1 MQFESIGGMALSG
14 LLLLGGPLAA
24 AETPEK
30 AATPKEATPDPGAI
44 VQRMC
49 DFLKSQER
57 FSFRADITDDQV
69 YTEGKKL
76 QYGMTTETF
85 VQRPDRLRVN
95 AQGDLV
101 DKQFFLD
108 GKTLTLYDPSDKVY
122 ATVEVPG
129 DIEGALAH
137 ADQKLHLRV
146 ALADLASPKLCE
158 HLGKGQKHALYV
170 GQSRIGKVEADHLAF
185 DRDDIQIQLWV
196 ASGKEPIPVKVLV
209 TQKGLPA
216 SPQWTAVLSDWKV
229 GPHFK
234 PDLFSFHAP
243 AGVQKIKFA
252 PPPAAVPA
260 TPAPAAP
267 AAQPQTGAKP

>member
-1 MQFESIGGMALSG
+1 
-14 LLLLGGPLAA
+14 
-24 AETPEK
+24 
-30 AATPKEATPDPGAI
+30 
-44 VQRMC
+44 
-49 DFLKSQER
+49 
-57 FSFRADITDDQV
+57 
-69 YTEGKKL
+69 
-76 QYGMTTETF
+76 MTTETY
-85 VQRPDRLRVN
+85 VQRPDKLRVN

-108 GKTLTLYDPSDKVY
+108 GKTLSLYDPGAKVY

-137 ADQKLHLRV
+137 ADRELHLRV
-146 ALADLASPKLCE
+146 ALGDLASPALCE

-170 GQSRIGKVEADHLAF
+170 GQSRIGKVDTDHLAF

-216 SPQWTAVLSDWKV
+216 SPQWTAVLSDWMS
-229 GPHFK
+229 GTHFK
-234 PDLFSFHAP
+234 PGLFSFHAP
-243 AGVQKIKFA
+243 AGVQQIKFA
-252 PPPAAVPA
+252 PPPA
-260 TPAPAAP
+260 AAP